1 MDDSVPDHLP
11 CDGMRLR
18 QILGNLLANAI
29 KFTARGSVQLRVQLM
44 GPSIQFDVI
53 DSGPGIAEELHDQIF
68 ERFRQAAP
76 IGAHRYGG
84 TGLGLALAR
93 SLAQAMQG
101 SLIVQSQLGAGSQ
114 FTLRLPMRPA
124 GIDLENLPRTPIRKV
139 TPTSVSMPP

>member
-1 MDDSVPDHLP
+1 
-11 CDGMRLR
+11 
-18 QILGNLLANAI
+18 
-29 KFTARGSVQLRVQLM
+29 M
-44 GPSIQFDVI
+44 GPTIQFDVI
-53 DSGPGIAEELHDQIF
+53 DSGPGIAEEFHDQIF

-76 IGAHRYGG
+76 IGAQRYGG